1 MKKFLSVMII
11 TLFAFLGMTACS
23 SGSNP
28 LVNKTFTDGTL
39 MVGESDVSAE
49 FENRIKYSFYES
61 TFIFEI
67 DYDTVNYSYFLGSYE
82 YNDGNVTLQID
93 KTVGQLSN
101 TSDNKL
107 KAFQVRSLVY
117 EDNNLIVNT
126 EIDGVSYMYTLS

>member
-11 TLFAFLGMTACS
+11 TLFAFFGMTACS

-28 LVNKTFTDGTL
+28 LVNKTFTDGKL

-67 DYDTVNYSYFLGSYE
+67 DYDTANYSYFLGSYE
-82 YNDGNVTLQID
+82 YKEGNVTLQID

-117 EDNNLIVNT
+117 KDNNIIINT
-126 EIDGVSYMYTLS
+126 EIDGVSYIYTLS